1 MEKKP
6 TPENTDAKELNI
18 MLPEELI
25 KRIYLFCDEREM
37 TIQDF
42 VTDAIIEKL
51 QLAHKERRKK
61 VRL

>member
-6 TPENTDAKELNI
+6 KHETAKTKPINI
-18 MLPEELI
+18 MLPEELLE
-25 KRIYLFCDEREM
+25 RVQAFCAEQEM
-37 TIQDF
+37 NIHEF

-51 QLAHKERRKK
+51 QLAHKERRTK

>member
-6 TPENTDAKELNI
+6 KPETAKTKPINI
-18 MLPEELI
+18 MLPEELLE
-25 KRIYLFCDEREM
+25 RVEAFCAEQEM
-37 TIQDF
+37 TIHEF

-51 QLAHKERRKK
+51 QLAHKENQGK

>member
-6 TPENTDAKELNI
+6 TPENTDTKELNI

-25 KRIYLFCDEREM
+25 KRLYLFCDERNV

>member
-6 TPENTDAKELNI
+6 TPEKADAKELNI

-25 KRIYLFCDEREM
+25 KRIYLFCDERDM

-51 QLAHKERRKK
+51 NLVYKERRKK